1 MKGREIVL
9 GVCGGIAA
17 YKTAMLTSKL
27 VQRGAGVTVV
37 MTAAAEKFI
46 GRATF
51 AALTGRQVVTE
62 AIDPEQSPLGPH
74 IDLAERGEV
83 LCIAPATA
91 NFLASAAHGL
101 AGDALTTLY
110 LAFTGRV
117 LVAPAMNAAM
127 WDKPAVQRNVQQ
139 LRDDGITIIGPGE
152 GWQSCR
158 RSGAGRM
165 SEPEEILAVIEAAW
179 SGK

>member
-1 MKGREIVL
+1 MNGREVVL
-9 GVCGGIAA
+9 GVCGGVAA
-17 YKTAMLTSKL
+17 YKTAMLASKL

-37 MTAAAEKFI
+37 MTAAAEQFV

-51 AALTGRQVVTE
+51 AALTGRAVVTQ
-62 AIDPEQSPLGPH
+62 AIDPDQSPLGPH
-74 IDLAERGEV
+74 IELAERGEV
-83 LCIAPATA
+83 LCVAPATA
-91 NFLASAAHGL
+91 NFLAKAAGG
-101 AGDALTTLY
+101 AADDALTTLY

-127 WDKPAVQRNVQQ
+127 WEKPAVQRNVAQ
-139 LRDDGITIIGPGE
+139 LRDDGVTIIDPGE

-165 SEPEEILAVIEAAW
+165 AEPEEILAAIERALTA
-179 SGK
+179 K